1 MNNNDPLNRRIKRVL
16 NKLTRTQK
24 ILLYFRLLVRLVIY
38 RIGQFATQSLSS
50 PRARAHWVGHQR
62 RPVRPERH
70 MITLL
75 FLCAIVFLEP
85 RDVAV
90 WAAIWGGVTSM
101 FVVLATV
108 YMYVPRKRSC

>member
-1 MNNNDPLNRRIKRVL
+1 MNNNDLLNRQIKLVL
-16 NKLTRTQK
+16 NKLTKTQK
-24 ILLYFRLLVRLVIY
+24 IFLYFRLLVRVVIY
-38 RIGQFATQSLSS
+38 RIGQFAAQSLSS
-50 PRARAHWVGHQR
+50 PRARIHWVGDRR

-90 WAAIWGGVTSM
+90 WATIWGGATAM